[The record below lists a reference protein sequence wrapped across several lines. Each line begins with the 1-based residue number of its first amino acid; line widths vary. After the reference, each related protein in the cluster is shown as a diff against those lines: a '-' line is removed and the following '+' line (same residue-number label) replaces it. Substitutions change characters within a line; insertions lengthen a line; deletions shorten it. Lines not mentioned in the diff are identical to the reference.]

1 MQTPIECSTLFPRN
15 CPKYVTVRSVE
26 PHPDTHPLLVHDK
39 LDLDPSSPDRLPS
52 DVIDFIHAADTIWL
66 GSVFASSSPN
76 YPSHL
81 GMNHRGG
88 RPGWVRVKPSD
99 GRTLVLPD
107 WSGNRFMSTLG
118 NIEATPVA
126 SVTIVDWETGDVLY
140 LTGDAVNLV
149 GDDAEKVMPMQKAL
163 TELKVTGYRF
173 VKDAL
178 PVRQKKSV
186 EVEMSPYNPPVK
198 LLREELDAQGVVILG
213 GFGGSMPQAKL
224 EKVILHSS
232 TIATFTFRPSVPLR
246 IRPGQAI
253 ILDFK
258 SLLGTPR
265 YKHMATDKPSSVND
279 DLVRTW
285 TVSSYHPPLSPTD
298 EGGQDQP
305 PTFDLT
311 MKEKEGGLVTG
322 ALFQIA
328 RWLREKEVEPAT
340 QNVEAGI
347 VGISG
352 EFYLDLEKTDSGADL
367 ASLPRRLVWA
377 AGGIGV
383 TPFITMLRALSASPS
398 PSARSRPWD
407 IVFLLS
413 TREPEIL
420 LPLIAEVYTAAA
432 LPNVRLH
439 LHVFTDKAI
448 SKGPLNPSCEL
459 TLHKGR
465 LGPAWF
471 KQEKGVLKEREAFLC
486 GPPAFENIVIDALV
500 QEVGLEKGVVHKE
513 GFAY

>member
-1 MQTPIECSTLFPRN
+1 MLNLISRN
-15 CPKYVTVRSVE
+15 CPKYITVRSVE
-26 PHPDTHPLLVHDK
+26 PHPDTHPLVVHDK
-39 LDLDPSSPDRLPS
+39 FDLDSSPDRLPS
-52 DVIDFIHAADTIWL
+52 DVVDFIHAADTIWL

-88 RPGWVRVKPSD
+88 RPGWVRVKPFD

-126 SVTIVDWETGDVLY
+126 SVTIVDWETGDILY

-178 PVRQKKSV
+178 PVRQRAGV

-198 LLREELDAQGVVILG
+198 LLREELEAQGVEILG
-213 GFGGSMPQAKL
+213 GSDGSMPQAKL
-224 EKVILHSS
+224 EKVKLHSP

-265 YKHMATDKPSSVND
+265 YKHMAVDKPSSVND
-279 DLVRTW
+279 DLIRTW
-285 TVSSYHPPLSPTD
+285 TVSSYHPPLSPT
-298 EGGQDQP
+298 EEEEQDYP

-322 ALFQIA
+322 ALFKFA
-328 RWLREKEVEPAT
+328 RWFNDQGVDPAT
-340 QNVEAGI
+340 QNVQAGI

-352 EFYLDLEKTDSGADL
+352 EFYLDLEEAHSSTDL
-367 ASLPRRLVWA
+367 ASTSRRLVWA
-377 AGGIGV
+377 AGGIGL
-383 TPFITMLRALSASPS
+383 TPFITMLRALATSPS
-398 PSARSRPWD
+398 PSVRSRPWD

-420 LPLIAEVYTAAA
+420 LPLIAEVYTGAA
-432 LPNVRLH
+432 LSNVRLH
-439 LHVFTDKAI
+439 LHVFINEAI
-448 SKGPLNPSCEL
+448 SRVPSELPCEL
-459 TLHKGR
+459 TFHKGR
-465 LGPAWF
+465 LGPVWF
-471 KQEKGVLKEREAFLC
+471 KQEKEILKGREAFLC
-486 GPPAFENIVIDALV
+486 GPPTFENIVIDALV
-500 QEVGLEKGVVHKE
+500 QEVGLEKGMIQKE